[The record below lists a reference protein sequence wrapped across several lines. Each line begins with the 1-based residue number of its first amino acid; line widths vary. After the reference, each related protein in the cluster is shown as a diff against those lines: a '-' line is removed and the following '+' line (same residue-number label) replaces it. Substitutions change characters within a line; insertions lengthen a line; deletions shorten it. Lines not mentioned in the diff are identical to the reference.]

1 MTDFA
6 WREELSEFFGKIK
19 RPIAA
24 VSIKSDDGK
33 WHAITMLIDSG
44 ADASVMSRSFG
55 ELFGHNIKKGRKV
68 PMKGFGEQVV
78 IAYVH
83 TMEIKIG
90 KHVIK
95 ADVLVADDNNVP
107 NVLGRKDVFNLFE
120 IQFKNR
126 KSLTRF
132 IRK

>member
-6 WREELSEFFGKIK
+6 WREELSESFGKVK
-19 RPIAA
+19 RPIAG
-24 VSIKSDDGK
+24 VFIKAKGGD
-33 WHAITMLIDSG
+33 WHAMTMYIDSG
-44 ADASVMSRSFG
+44 ADASVLSRSFG
-55 ELFGHNIKKGRKV
+55 ELFGHNVKQGQRIR
-68 PMKGFGEQVV
+68 MKGFGEEEI

-90 KHVIK
+90 GHVIK
-95 ADVLVADDNNVP
+95 AKVAVAENDNVP

-120 IQFKNR
+120 IQFKNIIEV
-126 KSLTRF
+126 TRF